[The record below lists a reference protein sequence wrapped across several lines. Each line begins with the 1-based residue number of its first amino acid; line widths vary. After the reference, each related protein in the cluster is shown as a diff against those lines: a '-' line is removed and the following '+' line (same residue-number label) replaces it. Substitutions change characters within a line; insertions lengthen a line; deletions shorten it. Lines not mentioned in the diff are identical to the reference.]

1 MVGIAFCKEIE
12 MNLVKNA
19 FSRAAGWIAT
29 RMASLTGSHWKWVGD
44 EQHPTLFQRRGEH
57 GEFSVVAYLAIDEET
72 VLTERFSDVWVPGAV
87 LIPPKWKAELAKDIQ
102 WYVPRRQVQFGFQTG
117 GAVGRLVK
125 SVKRFYE
132 HIEEDIKI
140 MTGERPLYRID
151 VQVFFRG
158 ECLMEMSENGL
169 AITLDSN
176 MDEADEIMSELV
188 NEAAHAA
195 RKTWIY
201 RSMAFS
207 AA

>member
-1 MVGIAFCKEIE
+1 

-29 RMASLTGSHWKWVGD
+29 RVAAMSGSTWKWVGD
-44 EQHPTLFQRRGEH
+44 EQHPTLFHKHAEY
-57 GEFSVVAYLAIDEET
+57 GEFSVVAHLGIDEET
-72 VLTERFSDVWVPGAV
+72 VLSERFSDVWVPGAV
-87 LIPPKWKAELAKDIQ
+87 LIPPKWKAEIGTDIQ
-102 WYVPRRQVQFGFQTG
+102 WYVPRRQIQFGFQTG
-117 GAVGRLVK
+117 GAVSKLVK

-132 HIEEDIKI
+132 HLEEDIKI

-151 VQVFFRG
+151 VYVFFRG
-158 ECLMEMSENGL
+158 ECLMGKSENGL
-169 AITLDSN
+169 AIVIDSN

-188 NEAAHAA
+188 NDAAHAA